1 MAKEKS
7 ATVTAAKTTA
17 SKTFSK
23 QADQL
28 DLAFGK
34 VNYTLMI
41 SGIVLI
47 IIGYALMSGGG
58 SKDPNVFNS
67 EIFSFRRITLAPF
80 VVMVGY
86 ALEVLAIVIK
96 AKD

>member
-1 MAKEKS
+1 
-7 ATVTAAKTTA
+7 
-17 SKTFSK
+17 
-23 QADQL
+23 
-28 DLAFGK
+28 
-34 VNYTLMI
+34 MI

-58 SKDPNVFNS
+58 SKDPNVFNP